1 MKDRARNCTQ
11 DATPLQERTPLKPV
25 PPWKVFLGLA
35 LGLILLAVAARGIEL
50 GQVLA
55 GLARANPTWIA
66 VAFLSVLLTTAAK
79 IGRWQGLFPRTR
91 QPDLLRLGKALLV
104 GQLFNALLPARI
116 GDVVRAYTV
125 GTEEGISRVMVLGTV
140 AAEKAFDVLFLLL
153 CGGLAAIV
161 VPLPPWL
168 GLPLAGGTVGGV
180 LLFLLALFGP
190 EQSLPEWVERGIHRL
205 PWESGTWLVGV
216 SQRIL
221 VGLAALRESQMASV
235 ACAWSAAIWMLAA
248 GTNYL
253 LFLAFKLRL
262 PFVAALSL
270 LVLLHVGVA
279 PPSSPAR
286 LGVFHALTILG
297 LEAFGVDRS
306 SGLAYAAVLHAIVYL
321 PQIVPGIVILGLNR
335 RRAQ

>member
-1 MKDRARNCTQ
+1 
-11 DATPLQERTPLKPV
+11 
-25 PPWKVFLGLA
+25 
-35 LGLILLAVAARGIEL
+35 
-50 GQVLA
+50 
-55 GLARANPTWIA
+55 

-79 IGRWQGLFPRTR
+79 IGRWQGLFPRTQ
-91 QPDLLRLGKALLV
+91 QPGLLRLGKALLV
-104 GQLFNALLPARI
+104 GQLFNALLPARM
-116 GDVVRAYTV
+116 GDVVRAHTV

-140 AAEKAFDVLFLLL
+140 AAEKAFDVLFLLV

-161 VPLPPWL
+161 VPLPLWL

-190 EQSLPEWVERGIHRL
+190 EQSLPEWVKRGIHRL
-205 PWESGTWLVGV
+205 PWGSGTWLVGV
-216 SQRIL
+216 WQRIL
-221 VGLAALRESQMASV
+221 VGLAALREPQMASV
-235 ACAWSAAIWMLAA
+235 ACAWSAAIWTLAA

-279 PPSSPAR
+279 PPSSPGR
-286 LGVFHALTILG
+286 LGVFHALTVLG

-306 SGLAYAAVLHAIVYL
+306 SGLAYATVLHAIVYL
-321 PQIVPGIVILGLNR
+321 PQILPGIVILGLNR